1 MNLLF
6 FLTPKSEVL
15 YVDSHDTV
23 RQVMERMEYHTYQA
37 IPMIDSYGHY
47 VGTITEGD
55 ILWWIKDDLPFDMK
69 KAETEYIGNIPRKRE
84 NLPVSIQSD
93 MEDLMSKAVN
103 QNFVPVVDDKDIFIG
118 IITRKDIIQY
128 LDRQRRKDDRV
139 SAQVVTGGSPEAG
152 ENWNMPE
159 QPETKER
166 WHVQEQ
172 PDTDESG
179 NAQELSV

>member
-6 FLTPKSEVL
+6 FLTPKSEVV
-15 YVDSHDTV
+15 YVKNTDSM

-37 IPMIDSYGHY
+37 IPMIDQYGHY

-55 ILWWIKDDLPFDMK
+55 ILWRIRDDLPFDMK
-69 KAETEYIGNIPRKRE
+69 KAENVAIGDIPRKRE

-118 IITRKDIIQY
+118 IITRKDIIHY
-128 LDRQRRKDDRV
+128 LDRQVKQ
-139 SAQVVTGGSPEAG
+139 A
-152 ENWNMPE
+152 E
-159 QPETKER
+159 QA
-166 WHVQEQ
+166 V
-172 PDTDESG
+172 
-179 NAQELSV
+179 

>member
-69 KAETEYIGNIPRKRE
+69 KAETEYIG
-84 NLPVSIQSD
+84 
-93 MEDLMSKAVN
+93 
-103 QNFVPVVDDKDIFIG
+103 DIRANGKIC
-118 IITRKDIIQY
+118 R
-128 LDRQRRKDDRV
+128 
-139 SAQVVTGGSPEAG
+139 
-152 ENWNMPE
+152 
-159 QPETKER
+159 
-166 WHVQEQ
+166 
-172 PDTDESG
+172 
-179 NAQELSV
+179 

>member
-69 KAETEYIGNIPRKRE
+69 KAETEYIGDIPRKRE
-84 NLPVSIQSD
+84 NLPVCYFRHSCCDFSNPCHYI
-93 MEDLMSKAVN
+93 
-103 QNFVPVVDDKDIFIG
+103 PVANYEK
-118 IITRKDIIQY
+118 
-128 LDRQRRKDDRV
+128 
-139 SAQVVTGGSPEAG
+139 
-152 ENWNMPE
+152 
-159 QPETKER
+159 
-166 WHVQEQ
+166 
-172 PDTDESG
+172 
-179 NAQELSV
+179 